1 MYRSGTEPGRN
12 ISWPPQSAATGVAT
26 ANPVM
31 EQTRRM
37 IPSNSPTAPAVAAH
51 QLLTSSP
58 AQPIIQQVAMPTD
71 SKLPA
76 RTSHMQATAF
86 SPAAVQQ
93 VTTPIRNKQLT
104 NPGSSSAAAV
114 HQPLTPALALLP
126 ADAPPDR
133 GQLRLIPE
141 TEFPHSAYGEA
152 SLRVG
157 LHLALQRSPKRIHIN
172 RVAPVAKF
180 YQFVDSLVVH
190 PTKLTAS
197 PHPIQINFQVSEN
210 DVQNLPVQEISS
222 TAFGVPTVTFQ
233 NYTCRFRL
241 RACRFTSRVTKV
253 NESEWAATNSFWPQ
267 SLVIAVNSKPCILR
281 RKQHFHADL
290 PLELSAYVKA
300 GRNEIALSLP
310 GLVGK
315 EIGSDY
321 FVAVERVTTLNYVSL
336 RAKINGN
343 PHITAEATRNAFK
356 HILESGCSNEI
367 VVLGR
372 TLNVSV
378 SDPLSTK
385 LCDIPVIGASCKH
398 MDCFDLE
405 NWLRSRRS
413 KPGADSQEP
422 CLVDC
427 WGCPICGGDARPG
440 QLRINDYFVEVGRR
454 LREAANTDVKTVA
467 VGPDGNWEP
476 LIDEPGRRQPG
487 KPLEPGDRRQQ
498 NIEVIEILDD

>member
-1 MYRSGTEPGRN
+1 MEPGRD
-12 ISWPPQSAATGVAT
+12 ISWPPQSAATGVTT

-31 EQTRRM
+31 EQTRHM
-37 IPSNSPTAPAVAAH
+37 IPSNSPTAQAVAAH

-58 AQPIIQQVAMPTD
+58 APPITQQVVMPTD
-71 SKLPA
+71 SKLLA
-76 RTSHMQATAF
+76 RTSHMQATTS

-93 VTTPIRNKQLT
+93 VTTPIRNKPLT
-104 NPGSSSAAAV
+104 NSGRSSAAAAV
-114 HQPLTPALALLP
+114 QQTLTPALALLP

-141 TEFPHSAYGEA
+141 TEFPHSAYGEG

-157 LHLALQRSPKRIHIN
+157 LHLALQRSPRRIHIN
-172 RVAPVAKF
+172 SSAPVAKF
-180 YQFVDSLVVH
+180 YQYVDTLVVR

-197 PHPIQINFQVSEN
+197 PHPIQFNFQVSEN
-210 DVQNLPVQEISS
+210 DVQNLPVEEISS
-222 TAFGVPTVTFQ
+222 TAFSVPTVTFQ

-241 RACRFTSRVTKV
+241 RACRFTSGVTNV
-253 NESEWAATNSFWPQ
+253 SESEWAATNSFWPQ
-267 SLVIAVNSKPCILR
+267 SLVIAVNSKSCILS

-290 PLELSAYVKA
+290 PLELSPYVKV
-300 GRNEIALSLP
+300 GRNEIAFSFP
-310 GLVGK
+310 GLAGK

-356 HILESGCSNEI
+356 HILESGSTDEI

-385 LCDIPVIGASCKH
+385 LCDIPVIGANCKH

-405 NWLRSRRS
+405 NWLRSRPS
-413 KPGADSQEP
+413 KHGADSQEP

-427 WGCPICGGDARPG
+427 WGCPICGSDARPG
-440 QLRINDYFVEVGRR
+440 QLRISDYFVEVGRR
-454 LREAANTDVKTVA
+454 LREEASTDVKIVV

-476 LIDEPGRRQPG
+476 LIDEPGRRHSRPG
-487 KPLEPGDRRQQ
+487 KPSEPGDRRRQD
-498 NIEVIEILDD
+498 IEVIEILDD